1 MCVCKVVH
9 RMLCVFVKWCIKDAM
24 CVCKVVHRML
34 CVCKVVHRMLCV
46 CVWCIGCYNVGC
58 YVCL

>member
-9 RMLCVFVKWCIKDAM
+9 RMLCVFVKWCIAMCVCKVHMCM

-34 CVCKVVHRMLCV
+34 WKVHMLCV
-46 CVWCIGCYNVGC
+46 FVKWCIGCY
-58 YVCL
+58 VCL

>member
-9 RMLCVFVKWCIKDAM
+9 RMLCVCVKSGTQDAM

-34 CVCKVVHRMLCV
+34 CVCVK
-46 CVWCIGCYNVGC
+46 WCRGC